1 MVFRAFTGEFASR
14 ADETAFLQHRQAQ
27 TQSLLGF
34 TLLFCTVFY
43 LVFSVTDL
51 AALGA
56 GRDFLILLA
65 ARATVG
71 LTAGACA
78 WLAYRRPLSVRATRR
93 AASVAEAVALGC
105 FMIIAAKRP
114 SEFHW
119 HAMSLAIMLIVIYLY
134 IPNSFGN
141 ALLLALSATAGFL
154 ALALDL
160 GHMAAADVVTMT
172 MLLVLAN
179 AFGALAARRFN
190 LASREEY
197 RAQARLQ
204 FAAERDH
211 LTGCFNRRYL
221 HEKLMDVELLRAQRF
236 GHSLSVVIC
245 DIDNFKRINDTFG
258 HADGDAVIRAFAGL
272 LNQNTREGIDSVV
285 RYGGEEFLLILP
297 ETDLAGGVRL
307 AERLRSAF
315 AAASVRATDAGAS
328 ATGSVRTTASFGV
341 AGVDFAQRGADTV
354 RELIAIADKLMYE
367 AKRAGR
373 NCVRAATLY

>member
-1 MVFRAFTGEFASR
+1 
-14 ADETAFLQHRQAQ
+14 
-27 TQSLLGF
+27 
-34 TLLFCTVFY
+34 
-43 LVFSVTDL
+43 
-51 AALGA
+51 
-56 GRDFLILLA
+56 
-65 ARATVG
+65 
-71 LTAGACA
+71 LT
-78 WLAYRRPLSVRATRR
+78 
-93 AASVAEAVALGC
+93 
-105 FMIIAAKRP
+105 
-114 SEFHW
+114 
-119 HAMSLAIMLIVIYLY
+119 
-134 IPNSFGN
+134 
-141 ALLLALSATAGFL
+141 ATAGFL

-160 GHMAAADVVTMT
+160 SHMAAADVVTMT

-197 RAQARLQ
+197 RAHARLQ

-221 HEKLMDVELLRAQRF
+221 HEKLMDVEMLRAQRF

-245 DIDNFKRINDTFG
+245 DIDNFKRINDTHG

-272 LNQNTREGIDSVV
+272 LNQNTREGVDSVV

-315 AAASVRATDAGAS
+315 AAASIPATDAAAGA
-328 ATGSVRTTASFGV
+328 GSVRTTASFGV
-341 AGVDFAQRGADTV
+341 AGVDAAQRGGNTV
-354 RELIAIADKLMYE
+354 RDLISIADKLMYE

>member
-1 MVFRAFTGEFASR
+1 
-14 ADETAFLQHRQAQ
+14 
-27 TQSLLGF
+27 
-34 TLLFCTVFY
+34 
-43 LVFSVTDL
+43 
-51 AALGA
+51 
-56 GRDFLILLA
+56 
-65 ARATVG
+65 
-71 LTAGACA
+71 
-78 WLAYRRPLSVRATRR
+78 
-93 AASVAEAVALGC
+93 
-105 FMIIAAKRP
+105 
-114 SEFHW
+114 
-119 HAMSLAIMLIVIYLY
+119 MLIVIYLY

>member
-14 ADETAFLQHRQAQ
+14 ADEAAFLQHRQAQ

-43 LVFSVTDL
+43 LLFSVTDL
-51 AALGA
+51 AVLGA

-65 ARATVG
+65 ARATVA
-71 LTAGACA
+71 LTAGGCA

-105 FMIIAAKRP
+105 FMVIAAKRP

-134 IPNSFGN
+134 IPNSFRN
-141 ALLLALSATAGFL
+141 ALLLALCATAGFL
-154 ALALDL
+154 ALALRM
-160 GHMAAADVVTMT
+160 GHMAAPDVVTMT

-190 LASREEY
+190 LVSREEY
-197 RAQARLQ
+197 RAHARLQ

-245 DIDNFKRINDTFG
+245 DIDNFKRINDTYG

-272 LNQNTREGIDSVV
+272 LAQNTREGVDSVV

-315 AAASVRATDAGAS
+315 AAASIPATDAAAGA
-328 ATGSVRTTASFGV
+328 GSVRTTASFGV
-341 AGVDFAQRGADTV
+341 AGVDAAQRGGNTV
-354 RELIAIADKLMYE
+354 RDLISIADKLMYE